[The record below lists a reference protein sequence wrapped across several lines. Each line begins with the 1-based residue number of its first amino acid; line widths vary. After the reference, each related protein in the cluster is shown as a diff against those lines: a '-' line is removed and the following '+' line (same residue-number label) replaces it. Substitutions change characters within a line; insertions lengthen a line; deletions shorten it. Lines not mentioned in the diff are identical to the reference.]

1 LSGLYIKIGDARFRQ
16 RDLPGALAAYQKG
29 AASFEKQLADDAA
42 NTVVLRDLAIAWRS
56 IGWVHNDYVKT
67 TAGQTRQAHIEA
79 AKENYRRALAGLLK
93 TESQKALSET
103 DRKNLDEVRATIEKL
118 EKLR

>member
-1 LSGLYIKIGDARFRQ
+1 LV
-16 RDLPGALAAYQKG
+16 

-56 IGWVHNDYVKT
+56 IGWVHNDYIKT

-79 AKENYRRALAGLLK
+79 AKENYRLALDALLK

-103 DRKNLDEVRATIEKL
+103 DRKNSAAGSQGGVRFIS
-118 EKLR
+118 LRQQNRVDKA